1 VLGERPAIV
10 REAKSFDLHGVR
22 YHDVVLS
29 FEDGSGVSARLGPE
43 AVPETLQAG
52 DRVVVTMAAGLV
64 LSIRAA

>member
-1 VLGERPAIV
+1 VT
-10 REAKSFDLHGVR
+10 
-22 YHDVVLS
+22 

-43 AVPETLQAG
+43 AVPAKLRAG